1 MSSSY
6 YIFTLILKKKIF
18 QTVSYYFF
26 NAGEKEI
33 LHDVSGKFPGGQLIA
48 IMGPSGAG
56 KSTLLDAL
64 SGFKTTGVNGALLIN
79 GRRRDLGKFKQLA
92 LNHLKGIIT
101 FKILTAT
108 FRRMSC
114 YITQDD
120 RLQPLLTVNE
130 NMHIA
135 ADLKMGPNISYENKE
150 ERVII

>member
-1 MSSSY
+1 M
-6 YIFTLILKKKIF
+6 
-18 QTVSYYFF
+18 
-26 NAGEKEI
+26 
-33 LHDVSGKFPGGQLIA
+33 SGKFSGSQLIA

-64 SGFKTTGVNGALLIN
+64 SGFKTTGVDGSILLN
-79 GRRRDLGKFKQLA
+79 GRRRDLRKCLQLFIIIP
-92 LNHLKGIIT
+92 IIT
-101 FKILTAT
+101 VFFIAA

-135 ADLKMGPNISYENKE
+135 ADLKMGPNVPYEEKE
-150 ERVII
+150 SRVRYTIKE